1 MSKITLTAAAAA
13 GYVFGARAGRQRFEQ
28 IAAGARRVSGN
39 PRVQKVT
46 TDAQNLATQKV
57 GQVAPVVKA
66 KVVGAARTVM
76 PSSSSS
82 SSSSSTASESMESS
96 AESSAPPAAPPS
108 PTSVTP
114 PVSPSQPATTVP
126 LTGGGTD
133 DTVGGPA

>member
-82 SSSSSTASESMESS
+82 SSASESM
-96 AESSAPPAAPPS
+96 ESSAPPAAPPS
-108 PTSVTP
+108 PASVTP

>member
-57 GQVAPVVKA
+57 GQVAPAVKAVKA
-66 KVVGAARTVM
+66 KVAGAARTVM

-82 SSSSSTASESMESS
+82 SSASESMESS
-96 AESSAPPAAPPS
+96 AESSAPPAAPS

>member
-82 SSSSSTASESMESS
+82 SSASESMESS

-114 PVSPSQPATTVP
+114 QVSPSQPATTVP

>member
-39 PRVQKVT
+39 PRVQKAT

-66 KVVGAARTVM
+66 KLAGAARTVM

-82 SSSSSTASESMESS
+82 SSASESMESS
-96 AESSAPPAAPPS
+96 AESSPESSAPPAAPS

>member
-66 KVVGAARTVM
+66 KVAGAARTVL

-82 SSSSSTASESMESS
+82 ALESMESS
-96 AESSAPPAAPPS
+96 AESSAPPAAPS

>member
-82 SSSSSTASESMESS
+82 SSASESMESS